1 MNPDSI
7 RIEVLVWTHLKY
19 ITTRCFLVAQVRC
32 GVRVLK
38 VWYGCVV
45 NDSSSALGK
54 EVSNA

>member
-1 MNPDSI
+1 MRLNI
-7 RIEVLVWTHLKY
+7 I
-19 ITTRCFLVAQVRC
+19 ITTICFLVAQVRC